1 MRVILFWSFSF
12 MSLQVSLLSKTYGTQ
27 QVLDQVSFTASP
39 GRILGFLGPN
49 GAGKSTTMKI
59 ITGYLKADSGEVKVL
74 GKEALSDPQKTS
86 SLIGYLPE
94 HNPLYLEM
102 YVREFLEFSAGLYGI
117 KTSDARSR
125 SEELIR
131 KTGLLPEQHKKIG
144 QLSKGYRQRVGLA
157 RALIHDPQV
166 VILDEPTT
174 GLDPNQLVEIRQLIQ
189 EVAQN
194 KTLILSTHIMQEVE
208 AICQDVVLINKG
220 KIRAAD
226 ALQNLKSESSQSQLL
241 LETEE
246 PLELVWFEAFGKV
259 QFGKK
264 GNRELILETND
275 PNEARKALLSI
286 VQEKNLNLISLNQGK
301 KSLETLFRELT
312 ANP

>member
-27 QVLDQVSFTASP
+27 QVLDEVSFTATP

-74 GKEALSDPQKTS
+74 GQDALFDPQKTS

-117 KTSDARSR
+117 KISDARSR

-189 EVAQN
+189 EVAQD

-246 PLELVWFEAFGKV
+246 PLELAWFEAFGKV
-259 QFGKK
+259 QLGKK

-275 PNEARKALLSI
+275 PNEARKALLSV
-286 VQEKNLNLISLNQGK
+286 VQEKNLSLISLNQGK

>member
-74 GKEALSDPQKTS
+74 GQDALPDPQKTS

-117 KTSDARSR
+117 KTSDARRR

-131 KTGLLPEQHKKIG
+131 KTGLLPEQHKKIE

-312 ANP
+312 ANQ

>member
-27 QVLDQVSFTASP
+27 QVLDQVSFTATP

-59 ITGYLKADSGEVKVL
+59 ITGFLKADSGEVKVL
-74 GKEALSDPQKTS
+74 GQDALSDPQKTS

-125 SEELIR
+125 GEELIR

>member
-27 QVLDQVSFTASP
+27 QVLDQVSFMASP

-74 GKEALSDPQKTS
+74 GQDALPDPQKTS

-117 KTSDARSR
+117 KTSDARQR
-125 SEELIR
+125 SEKLIR

-189 EVAQN
+189 EVAQD

-226 ALQNLKSESSQSQLL
+226 ALQNLKSESTQSQLL

>member
-27 QVLDQVSFTASP
+27 QVLDQVSFTATP

-59 ITGYLKADSGEVKVL
+59 ITGFLKADSGEVKVL
-74 GKEALSDPQKTS
+74 GQDALSDPQKTS

-220 KIRAAD
+220 KIRVAD
-226 ALQNLKSESSQSQLL
+226 ALQNLKSESSQTQLL
-241 LETEE
+241 LETEQ
-246 PLELVWFEAFGKV
+246 PMELAWFEAFGKV

-286 VQEKNLNLISLNQGK
+286 VQEKNLSLISLNQGK